1 MLLNIFTDF
10 DITTDWK
17 WILLAVGIVVAII
30 FLIIMLKRHLKTMIF
45 LVFLIGFAFLFYWAN
60 SKFAFSFSESMA
72 CKEIVRKFD
81 KEEYNRIE
89 IDDVFFYYRKT
100 TDENNNPLSTSSD
113 CFAVKKFWF
122 TYFERNPKI
131 SGNKTIADD
140 SGTYIVSYKYY
151 IASDNTYILQ
161 IDAKKAVSSP
171 EVAYVIPSFTA
182 YSGNQPINL
191 EQKGQ
196 YTYVSSSRPEKLVFA
211 DGTEIETKETK

>member
-10 DITTDWK
+10 DIATDWK

-30 FLIIMLKRHLKTMIF
+30 FLIIMLKRHLKIMIF

-122 TYFERNPKI
+122 TYFEKNPKI
-131 SGNKTIADD
+131 SGNKTIADV